1 MTILL
6 VAMPDSVHV
15 ARWLEFHKNANLRFV
30 VFPSSPLRRAHEN
43 IIGLMEDTSEGMSQI
58 VLPLHWRVFA
68 LFLWLLDR
76 DIFFSNRVR
85 ALFIKRAIKRY
96 KPHVVHIMES
106 QNGGYP
112 ASIALSGLAA
122 NNRPK
127 VLLTLF
133 GSDLFWYRRFSKHEN
148 RLIELLQ
155 NVDWLAIEC
164 QRDSDIAKTLGYSGK
179 IMEARPV
186 TGGIPGASIAQLE
199 SLDSFQQRRKIAI
212 KGYGGKWGR
221 GHLAVR
227 AICGMA
233 NELKEFEINVYS
245 AGWKSR
251 FWSKIL
257 ALKGVRVAVFGKGKL
272 SHNEM
277 LKMFSESII
286 HIGLSRSDGLPASM
300 LEAMSQGAF
309 PVQSE
314 TACLDG
320 WISSSQQ
327 GHIVEDMSPSQI
339 GSEIHG
345 LLKNRERLWGA
356 QGLNL
361 LKVKKDYR
369 LESVSQ
375 DLEGYYENLL
385 N

>member
-30 VFPSSPLRRAHEN
+30 VFPSSPLRRAHEK
-43 IIGLMEDTSEGMSQI
+43 IIGLMEDAGEGVSQI
-58 VLPLHWRVFA
+58 LLPGHWRMFA

-76 DIFFSNRVR
+76 DILFSNRVR
-85 ALFIKRAIKRY
+85 GFLIKRAIKRF
-96 KPHVVHIMES
+96 KPDIVHVMEC

-112 ASIALSGLAA
+112 ASIALSDLEALR
-122 NNRPK
+122 RPK

-148 RLIELLQ
+148 RLKKLLQ
-155 NVDWLAIEC
+155 KVDWLAIEC
-164 QRDSDIAKTLGYSGK
+164 HRDSCIARELGYSGK

-186 TGGIPGASIAQLE
+186 TGGIPGASIANLE
-199 SLDSFQQRRKIAI
+199 TLDSFFQRRKIAI

-227 AICGMA
+227 ALCGMA
-233 NELKEFEINVYS
+233 NELKSFEVNVYS

-257 ALKGVRVAVFGKGKL
+257 ALKGVRVAVFDKGKL

-320 WISSSQQ
+320 WISSSQE
-327 GHIVEDMSPSQI
+327 GHIVKDLSPSQI
-339 GSEIHG
+339 GSEIHE

-356 QGLNL
+356 QGPNL

-369 LESVSQ
+369 FESVAQ
-375 DLEGYYENLL
+375 DLAGYYEKLL